1 MVPQPDTRQQVP
13 GGRQRCRESGR
24 VWMCLVSCTADF
36 SSRSMMSWSWF
47 RWVGLLWYRGWGIA
61 RATSL
66 TCSPASTRARTCLP
80 RYTLYPLRVQEAGGQ
95 RGPGACLQS
104 RPQSHPSPAR
114 GLISKDVCFHTL
126 DSSSLQSL
134 CWDPLSTPP
143 HLHQASSLPHAHHN
157 PTPTSSSNSALPT
170 HHPTHSLTP
179 PLAPPGPT
187 YSFRQCAAVRTHLGC
202 TRTPPQSSRPCT
214 CRAACQG

>member
-1 MVPQPDTRQQVP
+1 
-13 GGRQRCRESGR
+13 
-24 VWMCLVSCTADF
+24 MCLVSCKEDF

-95 RGPGACLQS
+95 RGPGARLRS
-104 RPQSHPSPAR
+104 HPQSHPSPPPSLFPKVSASTS
-114 GLISKDVCFHTL
+114 LTPVSSK
-126 DSSSLQSL
+126 SSAGTP
-134 CWDPLSTPP
+134 CPYPYPHVSTK
-143 HLHQASSLPHAHHN
+143 PHAHPMPITTQVQPH
-157 PTPTSSSNSALPT
+157 PQILLRPRTTPVTVSSP
-170 HHPTHSLTP
+170 PLTP
-179 PLAPPGPT
+179 RGPT